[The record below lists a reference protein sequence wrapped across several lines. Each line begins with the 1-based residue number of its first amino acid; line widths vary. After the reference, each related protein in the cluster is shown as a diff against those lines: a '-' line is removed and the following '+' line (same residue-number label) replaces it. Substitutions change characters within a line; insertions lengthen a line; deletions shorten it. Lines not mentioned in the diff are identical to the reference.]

1 MYCRLSMLTQMLGSA
16 MMRQEARRRHESSMN
31 GSLSYV
37 VTALVL
43 FVSTLTRST
52 LGFGDALV
60 AMPLLVLALG
70 IQTAAPVVA
79 LVATTIALV
88 ILWSHWRHVELQAL
102 GHLLVASAL
111 GIPVGLVLVKRLPEP
126 ILQGVLGVII
136 IVFSLYSLLEPQFV
150 IRQHR
155 PGLAYGFGFVAGV
168 LGGAYNT
175 IGPLVVMYGQ
185 LRRWPPT
192 QFRATLQGFFF
203 PAYLFIVIGHG
214 VVGLL
219 TPQVLALYGLSL
231 PMVALAIVLG
241 GKLHAAIPRAQ
252 FTRVVN
258 IALVLIGLMLCIRSL
273 R

>member
-1 MYCRLSMLTQMLGSA
+1 MSGA
-16 MMRQEARRRHESSMN
+16 FP
-31 GSLSYV
+31 YV

-43 FVSTLTRST
+43 FVSTLTRAT

-88 ILWSHWRHVELQAL
+88 ILWEHWHNVELRAL

-111 GIPVGLVLVKRLPEP
+111 GIPVGLGLVKQIPEA
-126 ILQGVLGVII
+126 ILQGLLGVII
-136 IVFSLYSLLEPQFV
+136 IAFSVYSLLEPQFA
-150 IRQHR
+150 IQQHR
-155 PGLAYGFGFVAGV
+155 RGLAYGFGFVAGV

-175 IGPLVVMYGQ
+175 IGPLVVLYGQ
-185 LRRWPPT
+185 LRRWPPA

-203 PAYLFIVIGHG
+203 PAYVCIVIGHG

-231 PMVALAIVLG
+231 PAVALAIVLG
-241 GKLHAAIPRAQ
+241 SKLHVAIPRAQ
-252 FTRVVN
+252 FARVVN
-258 IALVLIGLMLCIRSL
+258 FVLVLIGLILCIRSL
-273 R
+273 A